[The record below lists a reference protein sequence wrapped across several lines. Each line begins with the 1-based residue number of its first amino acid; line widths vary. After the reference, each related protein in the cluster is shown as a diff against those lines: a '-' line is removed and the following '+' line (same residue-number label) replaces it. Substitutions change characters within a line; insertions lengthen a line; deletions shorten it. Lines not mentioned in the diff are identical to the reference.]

1 MTDAD
6 RPSLRERLR
15 ALPVFGP
22 DLPGL
27 DVDAAPDEPGALFV
41 RWLDDA
47 IDAGLPAPH
56 APRSRPPTRAAG
68 WTPGP

>member
-27 DVDAAPDEPGALFV
+27 DVDTAPDEPGTLF
-41 RWLDDA
+41 
-47 IDAGLPAPH
+47 GL
-56 APRSRPPTRAAG
+56 SL
-68 WTPGP
+68 